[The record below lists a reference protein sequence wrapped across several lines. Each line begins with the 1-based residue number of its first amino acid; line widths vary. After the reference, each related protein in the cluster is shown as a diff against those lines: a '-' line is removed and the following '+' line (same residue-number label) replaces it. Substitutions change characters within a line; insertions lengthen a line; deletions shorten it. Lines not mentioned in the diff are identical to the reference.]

1 MGKANFR
8 VAGAIAL
15 LLIVANLAVAWTYDL
30 PVRDPDGV
38 VVPTYVRLPV
48 IVLAAFLLDVVP
60 RAFRAS
66 WGKPIPLS
74 RAFLDVV
81 RRRWDRSHVLFM
93 LGGLGAWYVCYAT
106 FRNLKSYV
114 PFVNRHIW
122 DDTLAKL
129 DRILWFGNDPAS
141 VLHAIFGTGLA
152 AHFFSG
158 VYIAWIG
165 LIPVTLAIALV
176 WTRSPVKG
184 SWYVTAIAFD
194 WVLGV
199 AVYYLVP
206 TLGPIYTAPENF
218 AALAHTDVTTIE
230 QQLLDERIAVLA
242 DPWATQAVQTIAA
255 FASLHVGM
263 MMTICL
269 IAELV
274 HLRRWWRTLAW
285 VFFVLTVLA
294 TIYLGWHFFLDTLG
308 GMALGAAGVWLGALA
323 TGNADGLRPRLAEDE
338 HRHEADVTDSASSAA

>member
-1 MGKANFR
+1 VGQANFR

-15 LLIVANLAVAWTYDL
+15 LLIVANLAVAWAYDL

-48 IVLAAFLLDVVP
+48 IVLLAFLLDVVP
-60 RAFRAS
+60 RAVLAA
-66 WGKPIPLS
+66 WGRPGTLGT
-74 RAFLDVV
+74 AFKDVV

-114 PFVNRHIW
+114 PFVNHHIW
-122 DDTLAKL
+122 DDTLARI
-129 DRILWFGNDPAS
+129 DRILWLGHDPAT
-141 VLHAIFGTGLA
+141 VLHAVFGTGVA
-152 AHFFSG
+152 AHFFSA

-165 LIPVTLAIALV
+165 LIPISLAIALV
-176 WTRSPVKG
+176 WTRSPIKG
-184 SWYVTAIAFD
+184 AWYVTAIAFD

-218 AALAHTDVTTIE
+218 AHLAHTDVTTIE
-230 QQLLDERIAVLA
+230 AQLLDERIAVLA

-274 HLRRWWRTLAW
+274 HLRRWLCNLAW
-285 VFFVLTVLA
+285 VFFALTVLA
-294 TIYLGWHFFLDTLG
+294 TVYLGWHFFVDTLG
-308 GMALGAAGVWLGALA
+308 GMALGAAGVWLAAMA
-323 TGNADGLRPRLAEDE
+323 TGNLDGLRPRLAPAEVA
-338 HRHEADVTDSASSAA
+338 HEADFSDSASTSA

>member
-1 MGKANFR
+1 M
-8 VAGAIAL
+8 AL
-15 LLIVANLAVAWTYDL
+15 LLIVANLAVAWIWDL

-48 IVLAAFLLDVVP
+48 IVLLAFLVDVVP
-60 RAFRAS
+60 RAVWAA
-66 WGKPIPLS
+66 WGHPGSLPSALVGV
-74 RAFLDVV
+74 A
-81 RRRWDRSHVLFM
+81 RRRWDRAHVVFM
-93 LGGLGAWYVCYAT
+93 LSGLGAWYVCYAT

-114 PFVNRHIW
+114 PFVNHHIW
-122 DDTLAKL
+122 DATLARV
-129 DRILWFGNDPAS
+129 DRLLWFGHDPAT
-141 VLHAIFGTGLA
+141 VLHAVFGTGLA
-152 AHFFSG
+152 AHFFSA

-176 WTRSPVKG
+176 WTRNRVKG
-184 SWYVTAIAFD
+184 AWYVTAIAFD

-206 TLGPIYTAPENF
+206 TLGPIYTAPDNF

-274 HLRRWWRTLAW
+274 HVRRSWRTLAW
-285 VFFVLTVLA
+285 VFFSLTVLA
-294 TIYLGWHFFLDTLG
+294 TVYLGWHFFVDTLG
-308 GMALGAAGVWLGALA
+308 GMALGAAGVWLGAMA
-323 TGNADGLRPRLAEDE
+323 TGNLDGFRPRLATAEEDQAPE
-338 HRHEADVTDSASSAA
+338 FSDSASTAA